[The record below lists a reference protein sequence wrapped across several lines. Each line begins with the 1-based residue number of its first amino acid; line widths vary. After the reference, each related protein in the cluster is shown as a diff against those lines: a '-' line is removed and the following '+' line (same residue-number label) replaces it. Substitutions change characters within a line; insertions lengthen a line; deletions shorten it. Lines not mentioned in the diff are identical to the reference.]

1 VLRVSE
7 APAPA
12 AAAGQVAVA
21 IEAIGVNYAE
31 VLSRKGLYGW
41 APPLPYVLGMEACG
55 RIEAVGAGVDER
67 RVGERVIIGAQTG
80 CYAERAVV
88 PAAQAMPALAGYSL
102 AENAAFAVNYMTAW
116 VGLMEMARLRA
127 GDRVLITAAAGGV
140 GTAAVQLAKAF
151 GCSVYGA
158 AGSEAKLAT
167 LRDLGVDAAISYG
180 EPGFADRVRAAVG
193 AASSATSTGTTS
205 TGAVSTGS
213 AGTGAAGTATASS
226 GAAGDG
232 VANTEPRRCI
242 DVALEVVGGQVFRDS
257 MGLLAPFGRIVVAG
271 FAGYELRWW
280 KPLSWWRTWRDMPRA
295 DVARLAVASRGV
307 LATHIGYLLKDPELM
322 SRLWNE
328 LTTFVADHSIRPVVG
343 ATFALDEIAEAHR
356 LMESRRSTGK
366 IVVRV

>member
-1 VLRVSE
+1 MRAVLLQRHGGPEVLRVAE

-88 PAAQAMPALAGYSL
+88 PATQALPTLQGYSL

-167 LRDLGVDAAISYG
+167 LRDLGVNAAISYG
-180 EPGFADRVRAAVG
+180 EPGFANRVRAAVG
-193 AASSATSTGTTS
+193 AASVAMS
-205 TGAVSTGS
+205 TGAT
-213 AGTGAAGTATASS
+213 SS
-226 GAAGDG
+226 GAAGDDA
-232 VANTEPRRCI
+232 ANTEPRRCI
-242 DVALEVVGGQVFRDS
+242 DVVLEVVGGQVFRDS
-257 MGLLAPFGRIVVAG
+257 MGLLSPFGRIVVAG

-366 IVVRV
+366 IVVRI

>member
-1 VLRVSE
+1 MRAVLLQRHGGPEVLRVAE

-88 PAAQAMPALAGYSL
+88 PATQALPTLQGYSL

-140 GTAAVQLAKAF
+140 GTAAVQLARAF

-167 LRDLGVDAAISYG
+167 LRDLGVDAALSYG

-193 AASSATSTGTTS
+193 AASSGP
-205 TGAVSTGS
+205 GGDD
-213 AGTGAAGTATASS
+213 AADNDTANN
-226 GAAGDG
+226 D
-232 VANTEPRRCI
+232 VANPEPRRCV
-242 DVALEVVGGQVFRDS
+242 DVVLEVVGGQVFRDS
-257 MGLLAPFGRIVVAG
+257 MGLLSPFGRIVVAG

-295 DVARLAVASRGV
+295 DVARLAVASSGV
-307 LATHIGYLLKDPELM
+307 LATHIGYLLKDPDLM
-322 SRLWNE
+322 SRLWND

-343 ATFALDEIAEAHR
+343 ATFAFDEIAEAHR
-356 LMESRRSTGK
+356 LMESRGSTGK
-366 IVVRV
+366 IVVRI